1 MKHKSIILPIQ
12 RGFVAYTL
20 IALALLLGIVSN
32 GASLVSAIDANRGA
46 NLLLKYL
53 DQPVEPAV
61 LDNAQARLE
70 RAVEHAGLPSAGRHR
85 MLGLIALRSGEY
97 EKAQVA
103 FEQAALTAADLLAYG
118 HSANHL
124 AQEEDARRWFEFAV
138 RYDADS
144 GDAWYYQGLSLQDQR
159 ELDQAE
165 QAYTAGIS
173 APHRTEI
180 GLSDLY
186 FGRAEVRRL
195 QRQYAA
201 AQKDYEQALLLD
213 QFSFAYTKN
222 HSLDK
227 LASIY
232 LREKQYAA
240 AIPLLERAIAREP
253 SFDWPHYRLGM
264 AHYEC
269 CGDVELARHYLD
281 QGIGANPSNPW
292 GYLLSGDIYLAE
304 GDPTTAR
311 SLYDKALELNPGW
324 KAVEERLG
332 KIDE

>member
-1 MKHKSIILPIQ
+1 MKHKSIILPIT
-12 RGFVAYTL
+12 RSFVAYTL

-32 GASLVSAIDANRGA
+32 GASLISAINANWGA
-46 NLLLKYL
+46 NLLLEHL
-53 DQPVEPAV
+53 DQPLEPAV

-70 RAVEHAGLPSAGRHR
+70 RALEDASFPSATRYR

-97 EKAQVA
+97 EKARVA
-103 FEQAALTAADLLAYG
+103 FEQAELTAADLLAYG

-144 GDAWYYQGLSLQDQR
+144 GDAWYYWGLSLQDQR
-159 ELDQAE
+159 ELAQAE

-195 QRQYAA
+195 QQKYAA
-201 AQKDYEQALLLD
+201 AQEDYERALALN
-213 QFSFAYTKN
+213 QFTFAYAEI

-232 LREKQYAA
+232 LRQARYAA
-240 AIPLLERAIAREP
+240 AIPLLQQAIAQQP
-253 SFDWPHYRLGM
+253 SFDWPHYRLGT
-264 AHYEC
+264 AFYEC
-269 CGDVELARHYLD
+269 CGDVEQALQYLD
-281 QGIGANPSNPW
+281 QGIAANPDNPW

-304 GDPTTAR
+304 GDRAEAR
-311 SLYDKALELNPGW
+311 SLYQKALEINPDW
-324 KAVEERLG
+324 PAAAERLRQTN
-332 KIDE
+332 E